1 VSPAQVSRR
10 RERLEGT
17 GVPAVDPGPL
27 VGRWVIFAD
36 ETTGISELEV
46 AVSGGKVSVRA
57 LGSGAGEA
65 PDWGQVP
72 ALLFSDDVGGDVVW
86 GFRASYGHGF
96 ERVELFGYLNRGL
109 LCVEA
114 GTTFTDSSG
123 RSPYFTRTFLY
134 RP

>member
-1 VSPAQVSRR
+1 V
-10 RERLEGT
+10 
-17 GVPAVDPGPL
+17 
-27 VGRWVIFAD
+27 
-36 ETTGISELEV
+36 
-46 AVSGGKVSVRA
+46 
-57 LGSGAGEA
+57 
-65 PDWGQVP
+65 
-72 ALLFSDDVGGDVVW
+72 FSDDVGGDEVW
-86 GFRASYGHGF
+86 GFRASYDHGF

>member
-1 VSPAQVSRR
+1 VSTARLSRR
-10 RERLEGT
+10 RERPEGA
-17 GVPAVDPGPL
+17 GGPEIDPGPL
-27 VGRWVIFAD
+27 LGRWVIFAD
-36 ETTGISELEV
+36 ETAGLSEVEV
-46 AVSGGKVSVRA
+46 AQSDGRVSVRA
-57 LGSGAGEA
+57 LGSGTGEA
-65 PDWGQVP
+65 PNWGQVP
-72 ALLFSDDVGGDVVW
+72 ARVFSDDVGGDEVW
-86 GFRASYGHGF
+86 GFRASYDHGF

>member
-1 VSPAQVSRR
+1 MSTAQVSRD
-10 RERLEGT
+10 RERLDRPGASEI
-17 GVPAVDPGPL
+17 DPGPL

-36 ETTGISELEV
+36 ETTGLSELEV
-46 AVSGGKVSVRA
+46 SDPGGSISVRG
-57 LGSGAGEA
+57 LGSGTGEA

-72 ALLFSDDVGGDVVW
+72 ARVFSDDVGGSEVW
-86 GFRASYGHGF
+86 GFRASYDHGF

>member
-1 VSPAQVSRR
+1 MTPAQLSRR
-10 RERLEGT
+10 RERLEGA
-17 GVPAVDPGPL
+17 GAPELDRGPL

-36 ETTGISELEV
+36 KTTGLSEVEV
-46 AVSGGKVSVRA
+46 AASGGKVSIRVH
-57 LGSGAGEA
+57 GSGTGEA
-65 PDWGQVP
+65 PDWGEVP
-72 ALLFSDDVGGDVVW
+72 ARVFSDDVGGDDVW
-86 GFRASYGHGF
+86 GFRASYDHGF

>member
-1 VSPAQVSRR
+1 MSPAQVSRR
-10 RERLEGT
+10 RERLEGA
-17 GVPAVDPGPL
+17 GAPEIDPGPL

-36 ETTGISELEV
+36 ETTGISEVEV
-46 AVSGGKVSVRA
+46 AASGGKVSVRA
-57 LGSGAGEA
+57 LGSGPGEA

-72 ALLFSDDVGGDVVW
+72 ARVFSDDVGGDVVW

>member
-1 VSPAQVSRR
+1 VSTSRLSR
-10 RERLEGT
+10 GRERLEGA
-17 GVPAVDPGPL
+17 GAPEIDPGPL
-27 VGRWVIFAD
+27 VGSWVIFAD
-36 ETTGISELEV
+36 ETTGLSELEV
-46 AVSGGKVSVRA
+46 AQSGGRISVRA
-57 LGSGAGEA
+57 LGSGRGQA
-65 PDWGQVP
+65 PDWGPVP
-72 ALLFSDDVGGDVVW
+72 ARLFSDDVGGDKAW
-86 GFRASYGHGF
+86 GFRASYDHRF

>member
-1 VSPAQVSRR
+1 MSTVQVSRR
-10 RERLEGT
+10 RERLDRPGPSEI
-17 GVPAVDPGPL
+17 DPGPL

-36 ETTGISELEV
+36 ETTGLTELEV
-46 AVSGGKVSVRA
+46 AEAGGNVSVRA
-57 LGSGAGEA
+57 LGSGTGEA

-72 ALLFSDDVGGDVVW
+72 ARVFSDDIGGSEVW
-86 GFRASYGHGF
+86 GFRASYDHGF

-114 GTTFTDSSG
+114 GTTFSDSSG

>member
-1 VSPAQVSRR
+1 VSTARLSRR
-10 RERLEGT
+10 RERLEGA
-17 GVPAVDPGPL
+17 GGPEIDPGPL

-36 ETTGISELEV
+36 ETTGLSEVEV
-46 AVSGGKVSVRA
+46 AESGGRVSVRA
-57 LGSGAGEA
+57 LGSGTGEA
-65 PDWGQVP
+65 PSWGQVP
-72 ALLFSDDVGGDVVW
+72 ARVFSDDVGGDKVW
-86 GFRASYGHGF
+86 GFRASYDHGF